1 MALTGESL
9 GGGKRLLGNDMDP
22 RSKPTLT
29 SPKDNGGGRDGTS
42 RVSPVSPSTG
52 PRFDANFP
60 LVIDPSHIEAAQ
72 AFSILRSRLLGLNKK
87 AGIRSIIITSSD
99 VGDGKTMVATNLAL
113 SLGELGSKRIL
124 LVDGDLRAGSA
135 TRILKMNHLPG
146 MGDFLQGKRQF
157 DSVIHPTQFP
167 NLSVAPTGL
176 VPKNTLP
183 AILEGSHWPEFI
195 EQAKQKFD
203 LIIVDTVP
211 VSAPVAD
218 LELLL
223 APCEGY
229 LLVVHM
235 RQTRRLSL
243 KRVSA
248 RLDAKKC
255 LGVILNNDDELY
267 DYAHEY
273 YYVRP
278 KNPT

>member
-1 MALTGESL
+1 MAITGESL
-9 GGGKRLLGNDMDP
+9 GGKKILDSIGLDGKPAPASPHQSG
-22 RSKPTLT
+22 RSK
-29 SPKDNGGGRDGTS
+29 DGS
-42 RVSPVSPSTG
+42 SQVGPAGSSTN
-52 PRFDANFP
+52 RHFDGNFP
-60 LVIDPSHIEAAQ
+60 LVLDPNHIEAAQ
-72 AFSILRSRLLGLNKK
+72 AFSILRSRLLGLHKK
-87 AGIRSIIITSSD
+87 TGTRSVIITSSD

-124 LVDGDLRAGSA
+124 LVDADLRAGSV
-135 TRILKMNHLPG
+135 TRVLKLNHLPG
-146 MGDFLQGKRQF
+146 MGEFLQGKRQF
-157 DSVIHPTQFP
+157 DTVIHPTQFP

-183 AILEGSHWPEFI
+183 AILEGSHWPEFM
-195 EQAKQKFD
+195 EQAKEKFD

-218 LELLL
+218 LELLM
-223 APCEGY
+223 APCDGY

-235 RQTRRLSL
+235 RQTRRQSL

-248 RLDAKKC
+248 RLDPKKC

-267 DYAHEY
+267 DYAHDY

-278 KNPT
+278 SKTK

>member
-1 MALTGESL
+1 
-9 GGGKRLLGNDMDP
+9 MDP
-22 RSKPTLT
+22 HSKPTLT
-29 SPKDNGGGRDGTS
+29 SPKDNGDGKGGAS
-42 RVSPVSPSTG
+42 RVSPASPTTR
-52 PRFDANFP
+52 PRFEANFP
-60 LVIDPSHIEAAQ
+60 LITDPSHIEAAQ
-72 AFSILRSRLLGLNKK
+72 AFSILRSRLLGLHKK
-87 AGIRSIIITSSD
+87 AGTRSIIITSSD

-113 SLGELGSKRIL
+113 SLGELGSKRVL

-146 MGDFLQGKRQF
+146 MGEFLQGRRNF
-157 DSVIHPTQFP
+157 EAVIHPTQFP
-167 NLSVAPTGL
+167 NLSVAPAGL

-183 AILEGSHWPEFI
+183 AILEGSHWSEFI
-195 EQAKQKFD
+195 EHAKEKFD
-203 LIIVDTVP
+203 LIIIDSVP

-235 RQTRRLSL
+235 RQTRRTSL
-243 KRVSA
+243 KRVNA

-255 LGVILNNDDELY
+255 LGVILNNDDQLY
-267 DYAHEY
+267 DYAHDY

-278 KNPT
+278 KNPK

>member
-9 GGGKRLLGNDMDP
+9 GGGKRLLGDSEPQPKQM
-22 RSKPTLT
+22 LT
-29 SPKDNGGGRDGTS
+29 SSKDNSGGKDGAS
-42 RVSPVSPSTG
+42 RAGSTG
-52 PRFDANFP
+52 SSTVPRVEANFP
-60 LVIDPSHIEAAQ
+60 LVVDPSHIEAAQ
-72 AFSILRSRLLGLNKK
+72 AFSILRSRLLSLHKK
-87 AGIRSIIITSSD
+87 AGIRTVIITSSD

-124 LVDGDLRAGSA
+124 LVDGDLRAASA
-135 TRILKMNHLPG
+135 TKILKMNHLPG

-157 DSVIHPTQFP
+157 DAVIHPTQFQ

-183 AILEGSHWPEFI
+183 AILEGPHWPEFI
-195 EQAKQKFD
+195 EQAKAKFD
-203 LIIVDTVP
+203 LIIIDTVP

-218 LELLL
+218 LELLM
-223 APCEGY
+223 APCDGY

-235 RQTRRLSL
+235 RQTRRPGL
-243 KRVSA
+243 KRVNV

-255 LGVILNNDDELY
+255 LGAILNNDNELY

-278 KNPT
+278 KNPK